1 MMGTE
6 PAPGLLERARL
17 LPLLSAQVAR
27 GVIVR
32 RPAWEGLAAALGADR
47 RLAELLRELRE
58 RYGDRPLPLT
68 VAGRPVA
75 LVLDPADVR
84 GLLERTPDP
93 FSPGGREKRGALA
106 HFQPHGVLVSDADD
120 RVPRREANEEAL
132 ATGRPHPDGGVLDAH
147 ADEEAAVLRRALGEA
162 GGGLDWPRFSAS
174 FDALARRLV
183 FGAHAA
189 EDHLTTELLRHL
201 RSRADWSYALPVD
214 RRTREEFLDRVRTG
228 VEGAEPGSLAA
239 RLPRDGRVRPED
251 QVAHWLFA
259 FDAAAI
265 AAFRSLA
272 LLSAEGADPE
282 AAAGDAARW
291 EATVQESVRLWPT
304 TLVILREAVRETVW
318 RDREFA
324 QGTVFVMV
332 SSYFHRDPRLP
343 YADAFTPGIW
353 LDGRAR
359 AEPGL
364 VPFSH
369 GPAGCPGRDVVLS
382 SASRFLAA
390 VTGGDPP
397 ARTDAAPLSAADLPA
412 SLDHTAL
419 RFSLAGTA

>member
-1 MMGTE
+1 MGTD
-6 PAPGLLERARL
+6 PSPGPLERARL
-17 LPLLSAQVAR
+17 LPLLAAQVAR

-32 RPAWEGLAAALGADR
+32 RPAWEALAAAVGADR
-47 RLAELLRELRE
+47 RLAGLLRELRE

-68 VAGRPVA
+68 VAGRPVV
-75 LVLDPADVR
+75 LVLAAADVR
-84 GLLERTPDP
+84 DLLESTPDP
-93 FSPGGREKRGALA
+93 FTPGGREKRGALA
-106 HFQPHGVLVSDADD
+106 HFQPHGVLVSGPED
-120 RVPRREANEEAL
+120 RGPRRKANEEAL

-147 ADEEAAVLRRALGEA
+147 ADEEAAALRRALAEA
-162 GGGLDWPRFSAS
+162 GGGLVWPRFSAS

-183 FGAHAA
+183 FGEHAA
-189 EDHLTTELLRHL
+189 GDHLTTVLLRHL
-201 RSRADWSYALPVD
+201 RSRADWSYALPAD
-214 RRTREEFLDRVRTG
+214 RRTRAVFLDRVRAG
-228 VEGAEPGSLAA
+228 IDRAEPGSLAA
-239 RLPRDGRVRPED
+239 RLPVDDRVRPED

-259 FDAAAI
+259 FDAAAT

-272 LLSAEGADPE
+272 LLSAEGVDLDAATGDP
-282 AAAGDAARW
+282 ARW

-304 TLVILREAVRETVW
+304 TLVILREAVRETAW
-318 RDREFA
+318 RDAVFA
-324 QGTVFVMV
+324 QGTAFVVV

-382 SASRFLAA
+382 TASRFLAA
-390 VTGGDPP
+390 VTGGERPV
-397 ARTDAAPLSAADLPA
+397 RTDAAPLSAADLPV

-419 RFSLAGTA
+419 RFSLAGVP